1 MNKENKKIKRLRKIE
16 RMLKKKIKTINNN
29 KDFNTNIEEIL
40 RDLLYIRTKVVYI
53 ILGQLRAKRGWN
65 LIMKKRN
72 YKTRAI
78 TVKNLKAHKK
88 MYNFLCFI
96 TYIILLPVALLGI
109 IHELM
114 ENFLNNVAGKR
125 MNLVNR
131 LFKMIYWNELR
142 VKEQWE
148 LKEDKE
154 E

>member
-16 RMLKKKIKTINNN
+16 RMLKKKIKIINNN

-125 MNLVNR
+125 MNLVDR

>member
-16 RMLKKKIKTINNN
+16 RMLKKKIKIINNN

-53 ILGQLRAKRGWN
+53 ILDQLRAKRGWN
-65 LIMKKRN
+65 LIIKKRN
-72 YKTRAI
+72 NKTGAI

-125 MNLVNR
+125 MNLVDR

>member
-1 MNKENKKIKRLRKIE
+1 
-16 RMLKKKIKTINNN
+16 MLKKKIKIINNN
-29 KDFNTNIEEIL
+29 KDFNTNIEEML

-125 MNLVNR
+125 MNLVDR

>member
-1 MNKENKKIKRLRKIE
+1 
-16 RMLKKKIKTINNN
+16 
-29 KDFNTNIEEIL
+29 
-40 RDLLYIRTKVVYI
+40 
-53 ILGQLRAKRGWN
+53 
-65 LIMKKRN
+65 MKKRN

-88 MYNFLCFI
+88 IYNFLCFI
-96 TYIILLPVALLGI
+96 TYIILLPIALLGI

-125 MNLVNR
+125 MNLVDR